1 VPVAPRGSGDA
12 RVEVVYATPNTPL
25 AMEHDAAHDA
35 GERLIV
41 SPESLLAKQAFIHQ
55 Q

>member
-1 VPVAPRGSGDA
+1 
-12 RVEVVYATPNTPL
+12 
-25 AMEHDAAHDA
+25 MERDAAHDA

-41 SPESLLAKQAFIHQ
+41 APGSLLAKQAFIHQ